1 MHLLD
6 LRSAVRV
13 CVSPQGSLPQQHPI
27 KSINKSFNE
36 IIYVEFWFRFP
47 FPFMHPVQDQICINI
62 ACYWLLAGHLF
73 PTYLPPLWS
82 INAGVILN
90 MEHRELTGLGH

>member
-1 MHLLD
+1 MHLID

-27 KSINKSFNE
+27 NSINKSFNE
-36 IIYVEFWFRFP
+36 IIYVEFWVRFP

-62 ACYWLLAGHLF
+62 VCYWLLAGHLF
-73 PTYLPPLWS
+73 PTYLPPSGQSMLVS
-82 INAGVILN
+82 F
-90 MEHRELTGLGH
+90 

>member
-1 MHLLD
+1 MQNTEVTVYAFN
-6 LRSAVRV
+6 RFAERV

-36 IIYVEFWFRFP
+36 IIYVEFWVRFP

-62 ACYWLLAGHLF
+62 VCYWLLAGHLF
-73 PTYLPPLWS
+73 RTYLPPSGQSMLVS
-82 INAGVILN
+82 F
-90 MEHRELTGLGH
+90 